1 MFVCVRFSS
10 KSLQLPRII
19 CLGIGSEK
27 SGPNATQAERETSK
41 LSQCDSIKLNVT
53 KFSIVIWLDLVLFWL
68 LLLVFVC
75 CCFFRCIYLAIKSI
89 YEPQS
94 NQNTMILNENRL
106 TMDMYTYTNY
116 VKDVCTMYTIE
127 DSIHWSIFRHAIHQ
141 IDQYSD
147 SFILFIHIFSHIN
160 RKKGFFLFQT
170 SPKHV

>member
-10 KSLQLPRII
+10 KSLQLPRISFVWESA
-19 CLGIGSEK
+19 LK
-27 SGPNATQAERETSK
+27 NPAQMLLKQRETSK

>member
-10 KSLQLPRII
+10 KSLQLPRISFVWESA
-19 CLGIGSEK
+19 LK
-27 SGPNATQAERETSK
+27 NPAQMLLKQRETSK

-53 KFSIVIWLDLVLFWL
+53 KFSIVILLDLVLFWL

-127 DSIHWSIFRHAIHQ
+127 DSIH
-141 IDQYSD
+141 
-147 SFILFIHIFSHIN
+147 
-160 RKKGFFLFQT
+160 
-170 SPKHV
+170 